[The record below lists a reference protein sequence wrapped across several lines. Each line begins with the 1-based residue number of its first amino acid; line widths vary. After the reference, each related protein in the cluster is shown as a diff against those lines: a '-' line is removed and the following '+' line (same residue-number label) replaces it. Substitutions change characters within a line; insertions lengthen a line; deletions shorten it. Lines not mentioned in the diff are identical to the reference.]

1 MAHRFLIPL
10 ACLLPM
16 FAEAASFDC
25 AKASHPIEHAIC
37 ADAQL
42 SALDERLA
50 STFRRI
56 RQFSASGDSSL
67 LEEQRAW
74 LRDTRQQ
81 CAAGDVAG
89 CVRQRYEWRLQELSE
104 QPSEAKAF
112 ETQDFLHLDNA
123 STTYDFRLALDEPCD
138 EQYCESS
145 GKLAIL
151 AKGSSKPLQVITLP
165 GIYIARDERGQPLV
179 NSARLYDYQGV
190 INVDDFN
197 FDGHEDFAVQN
208 GNHGSYGGPSY
219 DVFLYDSKQ
228 QAFRHSQAMTR
239 LIASTLGFFDVDA
252 QAQRLQ
258 TLAKSGCCWHRT
270 SRYRVEGNTP
280 VEVWRST
287 DGASLHMSG
296 YVREVEELRNGKW
309 HLLKRVQLKDY
320 E

>member
-1 MAHRFLIPL
+1 MAYRFLISL
-10 ACLLPM
+10 AFLLPTLS
-16 FAEAASFDC
+16 EAASFDC
-25 AKASHPIEHAIC
+25 TKASHLIEHVIC

-56 RQFSASGDSSL
+56 RKFSASGDNSL
-67 LEEQRAW
+67 LQEQRDW

-81 CAAGDVAG
+81 CASSDVAG
-89 CVRQRYEWRLQELSE
+89 CVRQRYEWRLQELLE
-104 QPSEAKAF
+104 LPSEAKAL
-112 ETQDFLHLDNA
+112 EAQDFLHLDKA

-151 AKGSSKPLQVITLP
+151 AKGGSKPLQVISLP
-165 GIYIARDERGQPLV
+165 GIYIARDEGGQPLV
-179 NSARLYDYQGV
+179 NSTRLYDYQGV
-190 INVDDFN
+190 INVADFN

-219 DVFLYDSKQ
+219 DVFLYDTKH
-228 QAFRHSQAMTR
+228 QAFRHSQAMTM

-252 QAQRLQ
+252 QSQRLQ

-287 DGASLHMSG
+287 DGASQHMSG

-309 HLLKRVQLKDY
+309 HLLKRVQLEYND
-320 E
+320 